1 MKNPEA
7 TNHIYKYSN
16 VEMRKTKPK
25 QQSKATGFIRIISGQ
40 YRGRKLPV
48 HDIEG
53 LRPTTDR
60 VKETLFNWLMMDIRD
75 AKVMDC
81 FAGAGSLGFEALSR
95 FAAQATFIEL
105 DRSAAKQLRANTE
118 LLQLENAEIIN
129 SDAISQLK
137 DNRSG
142 QQFDVVFVD
151 PPFRKNL
158 LSPCCQL
165 LENQAWL
172 TEQALIYVEFEREAR
187 PDFPANWSIV
197 KEKQAGQVTCR
208 LYRRA

>member
-1 MKNPEA
+1 
-7 TNHIYKYSN
+7 
-16 VEMRKTKPK
+16 MRRTKPK
-25 QQSKATGFIRIISGQ
+25 QHSKATGFIRIISGQ

-60 VKETLFNWLMMDIRD
+60 VKETLFNWLMMDVRD

-95 FAAQATFIEL
+95 FAAEATFIEL
-105 DRSAAKQLRANTE
+105 DRCAAQQLQNNSE
-118 LLQLENAEIIN
+118 LLQLTNANIIN
-129 SDAISQLK
+129 ADALTELGQ
-137 DNRSG
+137 NRSA
-142 QQFDVVFVD
+142 QQFDLVFLD

-158 LSPCCQL
+158 LAPCCEL
-165 LENQAWL
+165 LESQAWL
-172 TEQALIYVEFEREAR
+172 GEQALIYVEFEREAH
-187 PDFPANWSIV
+187 PQFPANWSIV

-208 LYRRA
+208 LYRRT